1 MADLLTPITLRSI
14 TLRNRI
20 VLSPM
25 CQYSATD
32 GFPDDWH
39 LVHLGARAQG
49 GAALILTEA
58 TSVSP
63 EGRISP
69 ADLGLWKDEQIE
81 AFQRIA
87 RFVTS
92 QGAVIGMQLAH
103 AGRKA
108 CTAAP
113 WLNRIPLTPENGGW
127 RPIYAP
133 SAIPFDADSI
143 VPEALDVAGIQRII
157 GQFQAAA
164 RRALTAGMK
173 VLELH
178 AAHGYLAH
186 QFLSPISNHR
196 DDQYGGSFENRT
208 RFLREMVEAVRKIWP
223 DELPLL
229 VRISATD
236 WVANGWDVEQS
247 VELARQLKPLG
258 VDLIDCSSGGNVAN
272 ATIPVGPG
280 YQVAFARQ
288 IRAAGIMSG
297 AVGLIT
303 SPQQADQIIRCG
315 DADVVLLA
323 REFLRQPYW
332 GLLAGRALGRDVEW
346 PKQYERAKRF

>member
-1 MADLLTPITLRSI
+1 
-14 TLRNRI
+14 
-20 VLSPM
+20 
-25 CQYSATD
+25 
-32 GFPDDWH
+32 
-39 LVHLGARAQG
+39 
-49 GAALILTEA
+49 
-58 TSVSP
+58 
-63 EGRISP
+63 
-69 ADLGLWKDEQIE
+69 
-81 AFQRIA
+81 
-87 RFVTS
+87 
-92 QGAVIGMQLAH
+92 MQLAH

-113 WLNRIPLTPENGGW
+113 WLGRVALTPENGGW

-143 VPEALDVAGIQRII
+143 LPEALDVAGIQRIV

-164 RRALTAGMK
+164 GRALTAGMK

-186 QFLSPISNHR
+186 QFLSPISNQR
-196 DDQYGGSFENRT
+196 KDQYGGSFENRT
-208 RFLREMVEAVRKIWP
+208 RFVREMVAAVRQIWP

-236 WVANGWDVEQS
+236 WVPNGWDVEQS

-258 VDLIDCSSGGNVAN
+258 VDLIDCSSGGNVVN
-272 ATIPVGPG
+272 AQIPVGPG

-288 IRAAGIMSG
+288 IRETGVLTG

-303 SPQQADQIIRCG
+303 SAQQADQIIRCG
-315 DADVVLLA
+315 DADAVLLG

-332 GLLAGRALGRDVEW
+332 GLLAAHALGRDVEW
-346 PKQYERAKRF
+346 PKQYDRAKRF

>member
-1 MADLLTPITLRSI
+1 MTDLLTPLTLRSV

-25 CQYSATD
+25 CQYSAKD
-32 GFPDDWH
+32 GFPNDWH

-58 TSVSP
+58 TAVAP

-81 AFQRIA
+81 AFERIA
-87 RFVTS
+87 RFVSS

-113 WLNRIPLTPENGGW
+113 WAGRVALTPENGGW

-143 VPEALDVAGIQRII
+143 LPEALDVAGIQRII

-164 RRALTAGMK
+164 GRALTAGMK

-186 QFLSPISNHR
+186 QFLSPISNQR
-196 DDQYGGSFENRT
+196 KDQYGGSFENRT
-208 RFLREMVEAVRKIWP
+208 RFVREMVEAVRQIWP

-229 VRISATD
+229 VRISSTD
-236 WVANGWDVEQS
+236 WVPNGWDVEQS

-258 VDLIDCSSGGNVAN
+258 VDLIDCSSGGNVVN
-272 ATIPVGPG
+272 AQIPVGPG

-288 IRAAGIMSG
+288 IRETGVLTG

-303 SPQQADQIIRCG
+303 SAQQADQIIRCG
-315 DADVVLLA
+315 DADAVLLG

-332 GLLAGRALGRDVEW
+332 GLLAAHALGRDVEW
-346 PKQYERAKRF
+346 PKQYDRAKRF

>member
-1 MADLLTPITLRSI
+1 MADLLTPLTLRSV

-25 CQYSATD
+25 CQYSAKD

-49 GAALILTEA
+49 GVSLILTEA
-58 TSVSP
+58 TAVSP

-81 AFQRIA
+81 PFQRIA
-87 RFVTS
+87 RFVAS

-108 CTAAP
+108 STASP
-113 WLNRIPLTPENGGW
+113 WLNRVPLTPENGGW

-133 SAIPFDADSI
+133 SAIAFDADSI
-143 VPEALDVAGIQRII
+143 VPEALDVAGIQKII
-157 GQFQAAA
+157 GQFQAAT
-164 RRALTAGMK
+164 RRALAAEMK

-186 QFLSPISNHR
+186 QFLSPISNQR
-196 DDQYGGSFENRT
+196 TDQYGGSFENRT
-208 RFLREMVEAVRKIWP
+208 RFLREMVEAVRKVWP

-236 WVANGWDVEQS
+236 WVPNGWDVEQS

-272 ATIPVGPG
+272 AQIPVGPG
-280 YQVAFARQ
+280 YQVPFARQ
-288 IRAAGIMSG
+288 IREAGIMTG

-303 SPQQADQIIRCG
+303 SPHQADQIIRCG

-323 REFLRQPYW
+323 RELLRQPYW

>member
-1 MADLLTPITLRSI
+1 
-14 TLRNRI
+14 
-20 VLSPM
+20 M
-25 CQYSATD
+25 CQYSAKD

-58 TSVSP
+58 TAVSP

-81 AFQRIA
+81 AFRRIA

-113 WLNRIPLTPENGGW
+113 WLNRVPLTPENDGW

-133 SAIPFDADSI
+133 SAIAFDAHSI
-143 VPEALDVAGIQRII
+143 VPEALDVAGIQKII
-157 GQFQAAA
+157 GQFQAAT
-164 RRALTAGMK
+164 RRALAAEMK

-186 QFLSPISNHR
+186 KFLSPLSNQR
-196 DDQYGGSFENRT
+196 TDQYGGSFDNRT
-208 RFLREMVEAVRKIWP
+208 RFLREMVEAVRKVWP

-236 WVANGWDVEQS
+236 WVPNGWDVEQS

-272 ATIPVGPG
+272 AQIPVGPG
-280 YQVAFARQ
+280 YQVPFARQ
-288 IRAAGIMSG
+288 IRAAGIMTG

-303 SPQQADQIIRCG
+303 SPHQADQIIRCG